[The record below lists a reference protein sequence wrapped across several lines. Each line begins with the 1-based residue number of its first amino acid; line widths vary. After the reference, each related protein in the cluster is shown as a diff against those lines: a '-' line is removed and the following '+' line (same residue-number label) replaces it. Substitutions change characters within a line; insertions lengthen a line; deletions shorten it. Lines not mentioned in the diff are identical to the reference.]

1 MKSKDWIELFKISY
15 LKLKKKKMQK
25 YDISKDEFKKRKF
38 RKDDI
43 DEFKGNIT

>member
-1 MKSKDWIELFKISY
+1 
-15 LKLKKKKMQK
+15 MQK

-43 DEFKGNIT
+43 DEFKGNITWNEWKFVDVCPGVYNRKKNA